1 MSGFQRKTYRLVF
14 AEDTEWAGLEVRLR
28 GLSVDGLTK
37 LATLADLKDVDP
49 DDFSPEMIEKL
60 EPVWEVL
67 AHGLISW
74 NLEDENGEP
83 VLVKSFRGEDM
94 GMLLAILNEWSE
106 TVGGVTAALKARSRG
121 GSTFPEGSLP
131 MEALSP
137 SRAS

>member
-14 AEDTEWAGLEVRLR
+14 PEGTEWAGLEVRLR

-37 LATLADLKDVDP
+37 LATLADLKDVDS

-60 EPVWEVL
+60 EPVWQVL
-67 AHGLISW
+67 AYGLISW

-83 VLVKSFRGEDM
+83 VPVDSFRGEDM

-106 TVGGVTAALKARSRG
+106 TVGGVTAALKARSSG
-121 GSTFPEGSLP
+121 GKPFPEGSLP

-137 SRAS
+137 SQAS